1 MAKIN
6 HYMNNCIQIK
16 ISLALFAVFILNT
29 DCLAQQSDDRLLWN
43 GNYQLTVSDF
53 GIKTNSLENSSS
65 FAQFSLDYQLNGFDF
80 MARNFNKKVRNYLI
94 RSASWIDTSANIPQS
109 LRYQQTLFNISE
121 IYTRQFRKALREN
134 RKKIIMGTQIAE
146 ELNQNIMAE
155 FSKRRMDYIR
165 ETDYGKNEIKQKE
178 WEALIQKEI
187 AALNNFAFD
196 R

>member
-1 MAKIN
+1 
-6 HYMNNCIQIK
+6 MNNCIQIK

-155 FSKRRMDYIR
+155 FSKRRMDYSR
-165 ETDYGKNEIKQKE
+165 ETDYGKNELKQKE